1 MRKGIGLDIVVVV
14 LGVIMG
20 CAIGCFI
27 AISDQRDTPVEYIP
41 VEYIPDEYVPYDY
54 NNIPNDSNFSDIYF
68 EIKPDIGVSPTMSYY
83 DVVWLRD
90 TNEVIFEWKD
100 GKFNVIYDS
109 NDCTESAITFFKC
122 LLETFPNIKEKIC
135 SEVKR

>member
-1 MRKGIGLDIVVVV
+1 MRKGIGLDIFVIALGVVGFIITLVVVWAN
-14 LGVIMG
+14 L
-20 CAIGCFI
+20 
-27 AISDQRDTPVEYIP
+27 SSNQ
-41 VEYIPDEYVPYDY
+41 PDD
-54 NNIPNDSNFSDIYF
+54 PNDFSCVGDSNSNCIFHLVDSDFNNLYF
-68 EIKPDIGVSPTMSYY
+68 EADPNIGIAPSVVMSYY

-122 LLETFPNIKEKIC
+122 LLKAFPNIKEKIC
-135 SEVKR
+135 SEMTI